1 MCTMSSAIEL
11 GQERAAVPVEATRRR
26 LLDAARLGLARFGSR
41 KLSMTDVAE
50 FAGVSRRTLYRYF
63 PSMAH
68 LLDALGEDELRS
80 FDAGIAAAVRD
91 HPQGHRLDAVLQ
103 FMSDSLSDDHLQQL
117 VITEPAFVLDR
128 FVTVLPP
135 LRESLATLIVQER
148 TADAVP
154 RPLAEDIADALIRL
168 AMSHFLLP
176 EPDTARFA
184 RAARTIV
191 IAALEPQV
199 TNGHRGTR

>member
-1 MCTMSSAIEL
+1 MSSAIDL
-11 GQERAAVPVEATRRR
+11 GPERAAVPVEATRRR

-63 PSMAH
+63 PSMAQ

-154 RPLAEDIADALIRL
+154 RPLAADIADALIRL

-191 IAALEPQV
+191 IAALEPRV
-199 TNGHRGTR
+199 INGRRGAR

>member
-1 MCTMSSAIEL
+1 M
-11 GQERAAVPVEATRRR
+11 G
-26 LLDAARLGLARFGSR
+26 
-41 KLSMTDVAE
+41 
-50 FAGVSRRTLYRYF
+50 
-63 PSMAH
+63 H

-91 HPQGHRLDAVLQ
+91 HLQGHRLDAVLQ

-128 FVTVLPP
+128 FVTVLPS

-148 TADAVP
+148 TVDAVP

-176 EPDTARFA
+176 VPDTARFA

-191 IAALEPQV
+191 TAALEPSALGSPQSA
-199 TNGHRGTR
+199 R